1 MTNKMRYDQFNPF
14 PWGAHVKIKALVEK
28 DKKVLD
34 VGCATGK
41 LASELKTNGNIV
53 YGIEIDP
60 EQAEIARS
68 ICEKVFVG
76 NIEDTQLDLR
86 EKFFDVIVF
95 ADVLEHL
102 KKPEE
107 VLMKMKRFL
116 KDDGFMVISLPN
128 IAHISIRKNLLLGS
142 FNYSEL
148 GILDRTHLRF
158 FTLKTARELISNC
171 GFKTLSTD
179 ITIPSISRINSTNK
193 RYSPLFKTYYALSK
207 FWRTGLAFQ
216 FIFKISK

>member
-1 MTNKMRYDQFNPF
+1 M
-14 PWGAHVKIKALVEK
+14 
-28 DKKVLD
+28 
-34 VGCATGK
+34 
-41 LASELKTNGNIV
+41 LAKELKKNGNIV

-60 EQAEIARS
+60 EQAEIAKG

-76 NIEDTQLDLR
+76 NIEDTQFDLPER
-86 EKFFDVIVF
+86 FFDVIVF

-102 KKPEE
+102 RKPED
-107 VLMKMKRFL
+107 VLIEMKRFL

-128 IAHISIRKNLLLGS
+128 IAHISMRKNLLFGS
-142 FNYSEL
+142 FDYDEL

-158 FTLKTARELISNC
+158 FTLKAALELIHNC
-171 GFKTLSTD
+171 GFKILSTD

-193 RYSPLFKTYYALSK
+193 KYSPLFKTYYALSNS
-207 FWRTGLAFQ
+207 WRTGLAYQ